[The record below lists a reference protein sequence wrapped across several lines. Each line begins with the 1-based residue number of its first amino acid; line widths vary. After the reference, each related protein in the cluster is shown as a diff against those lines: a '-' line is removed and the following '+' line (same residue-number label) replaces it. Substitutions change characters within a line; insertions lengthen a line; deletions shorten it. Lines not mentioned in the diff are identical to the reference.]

1 MHPPP
6 FPSFSSLLKVTFA
19 TTSTIFVEFFSK
31 GSAEVCLSSV
41 SVGFTLTGLSVGFTL
56 DSPEA
61 CISSLFSSV
70 SNSGGPTTSGV
81 ITLAGS
87 LFSPVCNFDDE
98 SGSMDGII
106 LSELY
111 EDKYGIIKEG
121 TILRFYGSVEVDDYR
136 SRETN
141 STMYRMRIKNIN
153 AVESDLVDSKK
164 DLLII
169 CDTVNGDSLQ
179 EIKLKLNKIDSG
191 FWGGESKVKLKILKD
206 STEALISLNDNFM
219 IDLNSENLDNL
230 RSIFGDNKIK
240 LS

>member
-1 MHPPP
+1 
-6 FPSFSSLLKVTFA
+6 
-19 TTSTIFVEFFSK
+19 
-31 GSAEVCLSSV
+31 
-41 SVGFTLTGLSVGFTL
+41 
-56 DSPEA
+56 
-61 CISSLFSSV
+61 
-70 SNSGGPTTSGV
+70 
-81 ITLAGS
+81 
-87 LFSPVCNFDDE
+87 
-98 SGSMDGII
+98 MDGII

-111 EDKYGIIKEG
+111 EEKYGIIKEG

-136 SRETN
+136 SRESN
-141 STMYRMRIKNIN
+141 STMYRMRVKNIN

-179 EIKLKLNKIDSG
+179 EIKLKLNKIDSD